1 MSAGF
6 LAVDKPPGVTSHD
19 VVAGVRRATGIRKAG
34 HTGTLDPM
42 ATGVVVVAIGGVTRL
57 IRFVQDLDK
66 EYVATAMFGVATDTL
81 DADGTETDRRP
92 MSIEADALEKV
103 RPRFLGEIEQVPPMV
118 SALKKD
124 GERLYDLA
132 RQGIEVERDARSVVI
147 HELEFLEVGSGEHPL
162 VTFRVVCGKGTYVRS
177 LADDIAR
184 ALGGFAHL
192 TALRRTRNGTMSANE
207 AIGWDDLA
215 SWQSHLISPASAL
228 VFLPSVTVDSE
239 MQRMIENGRPIDV
252 ADDLDGLIAL
262 HDAAGGL
269 LAVYRASSGTARAE
283 VVVPR

>member
-19 VVAGVRRATGIRKAG
+19 VVAAVRRATGIRKAG
-34 HTGTLDPM
+34 HTGTLDPI
-42 ATGVVVVAIGGVTRL
+42 ATGVVVVAVGGVTRL
-57 IRFVQDLDK
+57 IRFLQDRDK

-81 DADGTETDRRP
+81 DADGTESGRRP
-92 MSIEADALEKV
+92 MSVDSEALERV
-103 RPRFLGEIEQVPPMV
+103 RSQFLGEIEQVPPMV

-132 RQGIEVERDARSVVI
+132 RQGIEVERESRSIVV
-147 HELEFLEVGSGEHPL
+147 HELEFLEVGSGEYPL
-162 VTFRVVCGKGTYVRS
+162 VSFRVVCGKGTYVRS

-192 TALRRTRNGTMSANE
+192 TALRRTRNGTLSVE
-207 AIGWDDLA
+207 DAIGWEDLD
-215 SWQSHLISPASAL
+215 SWESHLVSPSSAL
-228 VFLPSVTVDSE
+228 DFLPVLVVDAE
-239 MQRMIENGRPIDV
+239 TRRMVGNGRPFPV
-252 ADDLDGLIAL
+252 PSDLDGLLAV
-262 HDAAGGL
+262 HDGDGSL

-283 VVVPR
+283 VVVGA